1 MTPKNKAKQ
10 LVQKLRLY
18 SWTSDLDYAENGAEN
33 EYYNAK
39 KCALIAV
46 EFAREF
52 ITGDLT
58 ESFDKTMYL
67 FEIKTEIEKL

>member
-1 MTPKNKAKQ
+1 MKPKEKAKE
-10 LVQKLRLY
+10 LVKKLRLY
-18 SWTSDLDYAENGAEN
+18 AWTSDYDYAENGAEN

-58 ESFDKTMYL
+58 EAFDKTMYL
-67 FEIKTEIEKL
+67 FEIKTEIQKL